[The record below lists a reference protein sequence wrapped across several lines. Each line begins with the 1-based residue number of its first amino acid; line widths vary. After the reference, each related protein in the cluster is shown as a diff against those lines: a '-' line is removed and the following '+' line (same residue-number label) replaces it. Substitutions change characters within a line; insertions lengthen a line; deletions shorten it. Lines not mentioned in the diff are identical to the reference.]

1 MHRQAAQ
8 AGEIAGTDR
17 SIRTDLAME
26 AAEAAV
32 LTAEDIEKKD
42 VTRGGVHITDITVK
56 SERGERELG
65 HNRGRYVT
73 AEVPP
78 LSDDDRSLEEYA
90 VIIGE
95 YIASLLPKTGTVL
108 VAGLG
113 NIHALG
119 PQAADMVLATR
130 HIGGEFARSTG
141 LDDLRPVAVLTP
153 GVLGQT
159 GIESGEVVRG
169 VCQAVSPAA
178 VIAIDALA
186 ARSLTRLGCTVQLA
200 DTGIA
205 PGSGIGNNRRR
216 LDRELLGMPVIAVG
230 VPTVVDARTLVAE
243 LTGQEADEEGASMI
257 VTPREIDLVIDRASR
272 LVAMAINSALQ
283 PSYSPLEL
291 ISIAV

>member
-8 AGEIAGTDR
+8 TGEIAGTDR

-113 NIHALG
+113 NIHVTPDALG

-169 VCQAVSPAA
+169 VCQAVSPGSSNRDRCPRRPQPDQAWLHRAA
-178 VIAIDALA
+178 G
-186 ARSLTRLGCTVQLA
+186 RYR
-200 DTGIA
+200 
-205 PGSGIGNNRRR
+205 NRAGLRHR
-216 LDRELLGMPVIAVG
+216 
-230 VPTVVDARTLVAE
+230 
-243 LTGQEADEEGASMI
+243 Q
-257 VTPREIDLVIDRASR
+257 
-272 LVAMAINSALQ
+272 
-283 PSYSPLEL
+283 
-291 ISIAV
+291 

>member
-1 MHRQAAQ
+1 M
-8 AGEIAGTDR
+8 DY
-17 SIRTDLAME
+17 RTDLAIE
-26 AAEAAV
+26 AVEGIAS
-32 LTAEDIEKKD
+32 LTAEDVDKEEFS
-42 VTRGGVHITDITVK
+42 RGPARVIRLQVRTDRAA
-56 SERGERELG
+56 EALG
-65 HNRGRYVT
+65 KPLGRYVT
-73 AEVPP
+73 VEVPP
-78 LSDDDRSLEEYA
+78 LTDNEEELEE
-90 VIIGE
+90 
-95 YIASLLPKTGTVL
+95 IAGCVADCLTDFLPEEGPVL
-108 VAGLG
+108 VVGLG
-113 NIHALG
+113 NRAITPDALG
-119 PQAADMVLATR
+119 PDTADMVLATR

>member
-1 MHRQAAQ
+1 MP
-8 AGEIAGTDR
+8 
-17 SIRTDLAME
+17 
-26 AAEAAV
+26 
-32 LTAEDIEKKD
+32 
-42 VTRGGVHITDITVK
+42 GG
-56 SERGERELG
+56 
-65 HNRGRYVT
+65 
-73 AEVPP
+73 
-78 LSDDDRSLEEYA
+78 
-90 VIIGE
+90 
-95 YIASLLPKTGTVL
+95 
-108 VAGLG
+108 
-113 NIHALG
+113 
-119 PQAADMVLATR
+119 Q
-130 HIGGEFARSTG
+130 
-141 LDDLRPVAVLTP
+141 
-153 GVLGQT
+153 
-159 GIESGEVVRG
+159 
-169 VCQAVSPAA
+169 PAA